1 MMETII
7 KMLEAM
13 NEDVDYMVLS
23 EGTMLRVTVNDF
35 EGFDE
40 DWSEIMRD
48 YDGEAVDDLIEWLD
62 EHCISADGDFYSYY
76 EFEGFTVQL
85 GYSSYDI

>member
-1 MMETII
+1 MMKTII
-7 KMLEAM
+7 KKLEAM

-23 EGTMLRVTVNDF
+23 EGTMLRITVNDF

-48 YDGEAVDDLIEWLD
+48 CDEETIDGLIKWL
-62 EHCISADGDFYSYY
+62 EENCISEDNDLYSYY
-76 EFEGFTVQL
+76 EFEGFIVQL

>member
-23 EGTMLRVTVNDF
+23 EGTMLHVTINDF

-40 DWSEIMRD
+40 NWSEIMRD
-48 YDGEAVDDLIEWLD
+48 YDEEAVDGLIEWLE
-62 EHCISADGDFYSYY
+62 EHCVSTDGDLYSYY